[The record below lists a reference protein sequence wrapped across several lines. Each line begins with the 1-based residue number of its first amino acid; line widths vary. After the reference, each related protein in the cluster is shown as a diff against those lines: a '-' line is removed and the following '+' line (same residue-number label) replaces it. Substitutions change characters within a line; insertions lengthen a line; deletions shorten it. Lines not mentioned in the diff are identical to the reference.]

1 MIKGTMYL
9 ERLPSPRIIKT
20 SSSCIDVY
28 ECMIGFLYALSA
40 RYGLLDV
47 ARAVLSYAV
56 DSATRYTGVYDDAL
70 LEALRGDVPFPGV
83 DELPKWG
90 SVRPRSA
97 LFRTRKEWRPARVAD
112 GVAVSLFTGAYGL
125 DLGFELAGFHI
136 AVGLDISENSMKI
149 VKANRPSL
157 PFILGDVSKIKP
169 EDYLRE
175 ARLKPGEPDV
185 LVAGPPCQPFSSF
198 GKRLGWLD
206 ARSAAIKA
214 LAKYIEY
221 SRPRVVVVE
230 EVPPARRELLPY
242 LRHVAERLGYMLKS
256 SVLNAWHYDTAQDRR
271 RLFVVLS
278 KMGVWSPPLPS
289 PRRLVFAEVAPPGSE
304 DIGWAE
310 LPESVA
316 KFAPYIPGGGS
327 WRVLPKKLAEEAM
340 GKALHQRGGRTG
352 FLRRIAW
359 FWPAPTLV
367 ANPAHKGTTLMHPW
381 EDRPL
386 GVREYLLV
394 QGFPRDWSVPLPTR
408 RAYALVG
415 QAVPV
420 PLAYHVAK
428 SIAALINGRKKG
440 S

>member
-1 MIKGTMYL
+1 MIKGAMYL
-9 ERLPSPRIIKT
+9 ERLPSPHIINT
-20 SSSCIDVY
+20 SGSCIDVY

-56 DSATRYTGVYDDAL
+56 DSATMYTGVYDDAL
-70 LEALRGDVPFPGV
+70 LEVLRGDVPLPRV

-90 SVRPRSA
+90 SIRPRGA
-97 LFRTRKEWRPARVAD
+97 LFRTKKEWRPARVAD

-157 PFILGDVSKIKP
+157 PFVLSDVTRFKP

-175 ARLKPGEPDV
+175 ARLKPGEADV
-185 LVAGPPCQPFSSF
+185 LIAGPPCQPFSSF

-206 ARSAAIKA
+206 ARSSAIKA
-214 LAKYIEY
+214 LGKYIEY
-221 SRPRVVVVE
+221 IKPRVVVVE
-230 EVPPARRELLPY
+230 EVPPAKGVLLPY
-242 LRHVAERLGYMLKS
+242 LRRVAQRLGYEIS
-256 SVLNAWHYDTAQDRR
+256 SAVLNAWHYDTAQDRR

-278 KMGVWSPPLPS
+278 KGGVWAPPQPS
-289 PRRLVFAEVAPPGSE
+289 PRRFAFAEVAPPGSE
-304 DIGWAE
+304 DVGWAE

-316 KFAPYIPGGGS
+316 RYAPYIPGGGS
-327 WRVLPKKLAEEAM
+327 WRVLPRKLAKEAM
-340 GKALHQRGGRTG
+340 GRALLQRGGKTG

-367 ANPAHKGTTLMHPW
+367 ARPTHRGTTLMHPW

-394 QGFPRDWSVPLPTR
+394 QGFPRDWSVPLPIR
-408 RAYALVG
+408 SAYYLIG

-428 SIAALINGRKKG
+428 SVAALLNGRKKG